1 MALIVL
7 DASVVIGHLDP
18 ADALHEAATQAFVEH
33 VEDDL
38 RLPASAYAEALVDA
52 ARTGKL
58 DEIRAKI
65 AALRL
70 TIVPID
76 VPLAERAAAIRGHEP
91 SLRLPDALVLACG
104 DVLDARAVLTA
115 DRRWARFPRVTVVGS
130 Q

>member
-1 MALIVL
+1 VALIVL

-18 ADALHEAATQAFVEH
+18 ADALHEAATQALREH

-52 ARTGKL
+52 VRTGKL
-58 DEIRAKI
+58 EEIRAKI
-65 AALRL
+65 GALRL

-76 VPLAERAAAIRGHEP
+76 VPLAERAAAIRGRDP
-91 SLRLPDALVLACG
+91 AVRLPDALVLACG

-115 DRRWARFPRVTVVGS
+115 DRRWQRFERVELIA
-130 Q
+130 